1 MPLAPEMMSD
11 MVFLNCNFIL
21 LKKYPGTLKIEIKS
35 NYKILY
41 YKYIKFNTLNV
52 NQNIMIILHI
62 YICKIICVYKHMHAH
77 IYAYFRVSVQL
88 YSLS

>member
-1 MPLAPEMMSD
+1 MPMAPEMMSD

-41 YKYIKFNTLNV
+41 YKYIKYNTLNV
-52 NQNIMIILHI
+52 NQNNDNIAYLH
-62 YICKIICVYKHMHAH
+62 M
-77 IYAYFRVSVQL
+77 
-88 YSLS
+88 